1 MAVCESWAAGPV
13 VTQGFPGRSLL
24 RFPGAIIKVSTVRKF
39 FVLEKARAIIIK
51 DFVTNCMI
59 SLVFAL
65 FPASST
71 SQMILRGFFAVM
83 GGEPS
88 PAIVLASWL

>member
-1 MAVCESWAAGPV
+1 
-13 VTQGFPGRSLL
+13 
-24 RFPGAIIKVSTVRKF
+24 
-39 FVLEKARAIIIK
+39 
-51 DFVTNCMI
+51 MI

-65 FPASST
+65 FPASLT